1 MEPTV
6 KRYSHHFIISDVDST
21 YQRGI
26 DAFARRL
33 VQTESNM
40 DRFGN
45 IITSKVHT
53 FAVRHGFEMAY
64 RFHINH
70 LEQLT
75 EFLASGGLRFD
86 AGPMVDLY
94 VPSVANFQVK
104 DGWVPRDDQVPVV
117 DYLSSP
123 GLKKVVDAQTGS
135 GKGLLH
141 GTPVRT
147 INGWTNVED
156 LTTNDMVMGETGAF
170 HNVVGVFPQGD
181 DLDLYEFTFADGRTI
196 VTDESHLWEVKTQY
210 VPSVT
215 LSSKEILD
223 IRDASP
229 NKAKRMYIPL
239 LNNLESPDN
248 IELPIDPYFLGV
260 LLGDGHLSETR
271 MAVSKPDM
279 DLHLKM
285 ARIADAY
292 GWDYRISDITRKVN
306 EIDGGGDCRV
316 ITGSINAKSNA
327 ENIKLYDTAREL
339 GLIGLRSETKFIP
352 EIYMRAS
359 ANQRLELVRG
369 LLDTD
374 GYGHGGSI
382 EYGTTSPQLMENM
395 KELLY
400 SLGCIVKITE
410 KIPTYDYRGEKR
422 VGQLYYRFS
431 IRTRN
436 PANLFTLPS
445 KVERSQNKTQYTN
458 GLSLRIDNVRKLP
471 HKGSTTCIS
480 VDNPTKLFVT
490 KDYLVTHNTIMTM
503 FALAK
508 VKVRCALV
516 VKPMYISRWMDV
528 LVGKDMVFKNF
539 GSKDVMT
546 VRGSAQM
553 SSIINLAREG
563 EFNVDFVVI
572 SNRTYI
578 NYLQHYDENGPSE
591 EYGWC
596 RPEELWNLLG
606 VGIRLIDEAHQDF
619 YGCFLTDL
627 HSHVPTSI
635 ELSGSL
641 EPDMDFLKA
650 MYAVMY
656 PKALR
661 MNTGVYKRYVD
672 IIGLLYSLDTEL
684 PHPRTTRRGRA
695 SYSQAAYEEAII
707 KVPMRTRRLQEM
719 MSFICNNYFMS
730 ERLPD
735 HKLLVFFDTVGMCAI
750 MADYYQE
757 LYPDLYVSKYTEEED
772 PSVLD
777 EADIIIAT
785 PASAGTAVDITN
797 LQQVH
802 SFVMRS
808 STQALIQMLGRLR
821 KLSTDTISPKYLYI
835 CTNDIITHQKYQYK
849 MQEVFRF
856 RAKNQEQRALPHVI

>member
-104 DGWVPRDDQVPVV
+104 DGWVPRDDQVAVV

-135 GKGLLH
+135 GK
-141 GTPVRT
+141 
-147 INGWTNVED
+147 
-156 LTTNDMVMGETGAF
+156 
-170 HNVVGVFPQGD
+170 
-181 DLDLYEFTFADGRTI
+181 
-196 VTDESHLWEVKTQY
+196 
-210 VPSVT
+210 
-215 LSSKEILD
+215 
-223 IRDASP
+223 
-229 NKAKRMYIPL
+229 
-239 LNNLESPDN
+239 
-248 IELPIDPYFLGV
+248 
-260 LLGDGHLSETR
+260 
-271 MAVSKPDM
+271 
-279 DLHLKM
+279 
-285 ARIADAY
+285 
-292 GWDYRISDITRKVN
+292 
-306 EIDGGGDCRV
+306 
-316 ITGSINAKSNA
+316 
-327 ENIKLYDTAREL
+327 
-339 GLIGLRSETKFIP
+339 
-352 EIYMRAS
+352 
-359 ANQRLELVRG
+359 
-369 LLDTD
+369 
-374 GYGHGGSI
+374 
-382 EYGTTSPQLMENM
+382 
-395 KELLY
+395 
-400 SLGCIVKITE
+400 
-410 KIPTYDYRGEKR
+410 
-422 VGQLYYRFS
+422 
-431 IRTRN
+431 
-436 PANLFTLPS
+436 
-445 KVERSQNKTQYTN
+445 
-458 GLSLRIDNVRKLP
+458 
-471 HKGSTTCIS
+471 
-480 VDNPTKLFVT
+480 
-490 KDYLVTHNTIMTM
+490 TIMTM

-553 SSIINLAREG
+553 ASIINLAREG

>member
-104 DGWVPRDDQVPVV
+104 DGWVPRDDQVAVV

-135 GKGLLH
+135 GKGLVH

-147 INGWTNVED
+147 INGWANVEN
-156 LTTNDMVMGETGAF
+156 LTTNDKVMGETGEY
-170 HNVVGVFPQGD
+170 HNVTGVFPQGN
-181 DLDLYEFTFADGRTI
+181 DLDLYEVMFDDGRTI
-196 VTDESHLWEVKTQY
+196 VTDAVHLWQVTSVGEVKTVSTRTLFEQY
-210 VPSVT
+210 QVEFKDKP
-215 LSSKEILD
+215 ILT
-223 IRDASP
+223 
-229 NKAKRMYIPL
+229 IPL
-239 LNNLESPDN
+239 VSNTAVQADS
-248 IELPIDPYFLGV
+248 ELPIDPYVLGT
-260 LLGDGHLSETR
+260 LLHKKE
-271 MAVSKPDM
+271 
-279 DLHLKM
+279 
-285 ARIADAY
+285 Y
-292 GWDYRISDITRKVN
+292 
-306 EIDGGGDCRV
+306 
-316 ITGSINAKSNA
+316 
-327 ENIKLYDTAREL
+327 
-339 GLIGLRSETKFIP
+339 IP
-352 EIYMRAS
+352 EEYLYAS
-359 ANQRLELVRG
+359 QKQRYDLAAG
-369 LLDTD
+369 ILDTGGELRYGYINYQTMSWCLKD
-374 GYGHGGSI
+374 GI
-382 EYGTTSPQLMENM
+382 V
-395 KELLY
+395 ELFY
-400 SLGCIVKITE
+400 SLGCHVSVTEMSVGYNLRIVVKDPQRFFRD
-410 KIPTYDYRGEKR
+410 KANKVKAGELLK
-422 VGQLYYRFS
+422 
-431 IRTRN
+431 
-436 PANLFTLPS
+436 TLPDL
-445 KVERSQNKTQYTN
+445 ELLI
-458 GLSLRIDNVRKLP
+458 LSVRKLP
-471 HKGSTTCIS
+471 YKDSTTCIS

-490 KDYLVTHNTIMTM
+490 KDYIVTHNTIMTM

-553 SSIINLAREG
+553 ASIINLAREG